1 MRTLTLNANVKYRFY
16 ALFSLLIFLLF
27 LNYVLLIPIPG
38 LVFIGV
44 LVLTAFLGDR
54 NEIISVCISC
64 IPLYTAIKVH
74 YVLFCC
80 VVIFLFK
87 YGKEVKLDF
96 GVIPI
101 FLIVIWEF
109 LHCFSN
115 EANLKM
121 IITFPFVYL
130 FFIVLFFSR
139 DIKSI
144 DYSFVVKN
152 FAIMV
157 FAVCCILTMRLMVK
171 NDFNIDVA
179 FIDMRRLG
187 LTDKEVGGLIINP
200 NSLGIQCVLAIGG
213 LIQIRSIGEKKI
225 RYICLMVLILI
236 LGALTGSRTYLACLL
251 ILGVYLLLVSKGG
264 IKAKVKASV
273 IGIFCVVV
281 SVLLLYLIFPTALET
296 FAHRFSVKDIT
307 SGRNSLFVV
316 YAEYIFSSPKVFLWG
331 LGSLSLGEKIDQ
343 LAIAVNV
350 PHNGIQE
357 ICVAWGIPGL
367 IFFAAMIFVMI
378 RRSRQ
383 ENSHQIG
390 LNYLLLVIL
399 FAKIMVGQVI
409 TVPYTMLSFAL
420 IYLGLCQDFSTN
432 RQTEQ
437 IKSK

>member
-1 MRTLTLNANVKYRFY
+1 MRTLTLNASFKYRFY

-38 LVFIGV
+38 LIFIGV

-54 NEIISVCISC
+54 NEIISVCICC
-64 IPLYTAIKVH
+64 IPLCTAIKWH
-74 YVLFCC
+74 YVIFCC
-80 VVIFLFK
+80 VIIFLFK

-101 FLIVIWEF
+101 FLIIIWEF
-109 LHCFSN
+109 FHCFLN

-139 DIKSI
+139 NIKSI
-144 DYSFVVKN
+144 DYAFVVKN

-157 FAVCCILTMRLMVK
+157 FAVCCILTMRLIIQY
-171 NDFNIDVA
+171 DFNLDIA
-179 FIDMRRLG
+179 FINMRRLG
-187 LTDKEVGGLIINP
+187 LTDEEVGGLIINP

-213 LIQIRSIGEKKI
+213 LIQMRTTGRKKI
-225 RYICLMVLILI
+225 RDIFLIVLILV

-251 ILGVYLLLVSKGG
+251 ILGVYLLAVSKGG
-264 IKAKVKASV
+264 IKTKIKAFV
-273 IGIFCVVV
+273 IGIICTLV

-296 FAHRFSVKDIT
+296 FVLRLNVEDIT
-307 SGRNSLFVV
+307 SGRNSLFVL
-316 YAEYIFSSPKVFLWG
+316 YSEYIFSSPKVFLWG
-331 LGSLSLGEKIDQ
+331 LGSLNLGDKISELDM
-343 LAIAVNV
+343 INIV

-378 RRSRQ
+378 RRSKQ
-383 ENSHQIG
+383 ENPHQAG

-409 TVPYTMLSFAL
+409 TSSYTMLSFAL
-420 IYLGLCQDFSTN
+420 IYLSLCQDFSIN